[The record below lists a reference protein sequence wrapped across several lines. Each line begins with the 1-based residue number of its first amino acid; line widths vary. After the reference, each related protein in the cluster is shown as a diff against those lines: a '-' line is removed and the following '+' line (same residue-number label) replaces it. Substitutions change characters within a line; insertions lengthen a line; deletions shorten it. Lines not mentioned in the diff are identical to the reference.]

1 MVEYLQVQNH
11 FSEAAVV
18 VVEFEHQLLYVSWQQ
33 VQG

>member
-11 FSEAAVV
+11 FYEEFV
-18 VVEFEHQLLYVSWQQ
+18 VVEFEPQLLYVSWQQ